1 VIAMQL
7 GMDVSIQ
14 QTQKLALTPQ
24 MEQSLSVLQMGSE
37 ELNQCIEE
45 EVLSNPMLDYA
56 KEPEKKEVRRS
67 QGEGI
72 GYYSRKKTE
81 DTDYQSYLNAIAD
94 EKSEDTE
101 LAEYLRMQL
110 YTKKISPRRQKI
122 GEYLIECLEES
133 GYLKMDMDELAKGI
147 GLSKEELEREIRF
160 MQTLEPCGVFAR
172 DLKECLLLQ
181 VQGEEQ
187 MQRQARLLIE
197 KYLDEIAQNKIPQIS
212 KQTGLTTAEIT
223 KTIRYIKEELEPVPG
238 RGYGCANRNEYIYPD
253 ITVKED
259 EKGYRIILNK
269 EKVHTLELNRE
280 YLPMLGQVHSSEE
293 NKYLKEQYQ
302 KAKILLR
309 NIGKREETLAAV
321 AEAIVDWQREFFE
334 KGKASLK
341 PMNLLD
347 IAQELDVHE
356 STVSRAVR
364 DKYLE
369 CRWGIFELKYFF
381 SNKTS
386 DGNNCNVLTCIQE
399 IIRSENK
406 QKPLSDAKIAEQLEK
421 KGIRI
426 SRRTV
431 TKYREQMQIPNTQMR
446 KEYV

>member
-1 VIAMQL
+1 MQL

-24 MEQSLSVLQMGSE
+24 MEQSLSVLQMGTE

-133 GYLKMDMDELAKGI
+133 GYLKMDMDELAKVI

-321 AEAIVDWQREFFE
+321 AEAIVDWQKEFFE

-431 TKYREQMQIPNTQMR
+431 AKYREQMQIPNTQMR

>member
-1 VIAMQL
+1 MQL

-24 MEQSLSVLQMGSE
+24 MEQSLSVLQMGTE

-72 GYYSRKKTE
+72 GYYSRRKTE

-181 VQGEEQ
+181 LQGEEQ

-223 KTIRYIKEELEPVPG
+223 RTIQYIKEELEPVPG

-302 KAKILLR
+302 KAKILIQ

-334 KGKASLK
+334 KGKAALK

>member
-1 VIAMQL
+1 MQL

-302 KAKILLR
+302 KAKILLQ

-421 KGIRI
+421 EGIRI

>member
-1 VIAMQL
+1 MQL

-24 MEQSLSVLQMGSE
+24 MEQSLSVLQMGTE

-72 GYYSRKKTE
+72 GYYSRRKTE

-172 DLKECLLLQ
+172 DLRECLLLQ

-223 KTIRYIKEELEPVPG
+223 KTIQYIKEELEPVPG

-321 AEAIVDWQREFFE
+321 AEAIVDWQREFFD
-334 KGKASLK
+334 KGKAFLK

-421 KGIRI
+421 EGIRI

>member
-1 VIAMQL
+1 MQL

-24 MEQSLSVLQMGSE
+24 MEQSLSVLQMGTE

-72 GYYSRKKTE
+72 GYYSRRKTE
-81 DTDYQSYLNAIAD
+81 DTDYQSYINAIAD

-223 KTIRYIKEELEPVPG
+223 KTIWYIKEELEPVPG

>member
-1 VIAMQL
+1 MQL

-24 MEQSLSVLQMGSE
+24 MEQSLSVLQMGTE

-110 YTKKISPRRQKI
+110 YTKKISPRRQTI

-181 VQGEEQ
+181 VEGEEQ

-302 KAKILLR
+302 KAKILLQ

>member
-1 VIAMQL
+1 MQL

-24 MEQSLSVLQMGSE
+24 MEKSLSVLQMGTE

-122 GEYLIECLEES
+122 GKYLIECLEES

-181 VQGEEQ
+181 VEGEEQ

-223 KTIRYIKEELEPVPG
+223 KTIQYIKEELEPVPG

>member
-1 VIAMQL
+1 MQL

-24 MEQSLSVLQMGSE
+24 MEQSLSVLQMGTE

-56 KEPEKKEVRRS
+56 KDPEKKEVRRS

-122 GEYLIECLEES
+122 GKYLIECLEES

-181 VQGEEQ
+181 VEGEEQ

-321 AEAIVDWQREFFE
+321 AETIVDWQREFFE

-399 IIRSENK
+399 IIHSENK

-431 TKYREQMQIPNTQMR
+431 AKYREQMQIPNTQMR

>member
-1 VIAMQL
+1 MQL

-24 MEQSLSVLQMGSE
+24 MEQSLSVLQMGTE

-45 EVLSNPMLDYA
+45 EILSNPMLDYA

-72 GYYSRKKTE
+72 GYYSRRKTE
-81 DTDYQSYLNAIAD
+81 DTDYQSYINAIAD

-172 DLKECLLLQ
+172 DLRECLLLQ

-223 KTIRYIKEELEPVPG
+223 KTIQYIKEELEPVPG

-302 KAKILLR
+302 KAKILIQ

-321 AEAIVDWQREFFE
+321 AEAIVDWQRDFFD
-334 KGKASLK
+334 KGKAFLK

-399 IIRSENK
+399 IIHTENK

-421 KGIRI
+421 EGIRI

>member
-1 VIAMQL
+1 MQL

-24 MEQSLSVLQMGSE
+24 MEQSLSVLQMGTE

-187 MQRQARLLIE
+187 TQRQARLLIE

-238 RGYGCANRNEYIYPD
+238 RGYGCGNRNEYIYPD

-302 KAKILLR
+302 KAKILLQ

>member
-1 VIAMQL
+1 MQL

-24 MEQSLSVLQMGSE
+24 MEQSLSVLQMGTE

-147 GLSKEELEREIRF
+147 GLSKEELEREIRS

-181 VQGEEQ
+181 VEGEEQ

-302 KAKILLR
+302 KAKILLQ

>member
-1 VIAMQL
+1 MQL

-24 MEQSLSVLQMGSE
+24 MEQSLSVLQMGTE

-56 KEPEKKEVRRS
+56 KDPEKKEVRRS

-181 VQGEEQ
+181 VEGEEQ

>member
-1 VIAMQL
+1 MQL

-24 MEQSLSVLQMGSE
+24 MEQSLSVLQMGTE

-181 VQGEEQ
+181 VEGEEQ

-302 KAKILLR
+302 KAKILLQ

-321 AEAIVDWQREFFE
+321 AEAIVDRQREFFE

>member
-1 VIAMQL
+1 MQL

-24 MEQSLSVLQMGSE
+24 MEQSLSVLQMGTE

-122 GEYLIECLEES
+122 GKYLIECLEES

-181 VQGEEQ
+181 VEGEEQ

-223 KTIRYIKEELEPVPG
+223 KTIQYIKEELEPVPG
-238 RGYGCANRNEYIYPD
+238 RGDGCANRNEYIYPD

>member
-1 VIAMQL
+1 MQL

-24 MEQSLSVLQMGSE
+24 MEQSLSVLQMGTE

-223 KTIRYIKEELEPVPG
+223 KTIQYIKEELEPVPG

-302 KAKILLR
+302 KAKILLQ

-321 AEAIVDWQREFFE
+321 AEAIVDWQRDFFD
-334 KGKASLK
+334 KGKAFLK

-431 TKYREQMQIPNTQMR
+431 TKYREQMQIPNTQIR

>member
-1 VIAMQL
+1 MQL

-24 MEQSLSVLQMGSE
+24 MEQSLSVLQMGTE

-122 GEYLIECLEES
+122 GKYLIECLEES

-181 VQGEEQ
+181 VEGEEQ

-223 KTIRYIKEELEPVPG
+223 KTIQYIKEELEPVPG

-280 YLPMLGQVHSSEE
+280 YLPMLGQAHSSEE

>member
-1 VIAMQL
+1 MQL

-302 KAKILLR
+302 KAKILIQ

-321 AEAIVDWQREFFE
+321 AEAIVDWQRDFFD
-334 KGKASLK
+334 KGKAFLK

-399 IIRSENK
+399 IIHTENK

-421 KGIRI
+421 EGIRI

>member
-1 VIAMQL
+1 MQL

-24 MEQSLSVLQMGSE
+24 MEQSLSVLQMGTE

-67 QGEGI
+67 QGEGS
-72 GYYSRKKTE
+72 GYYSRRKTE
-81 DTDYQSYLNAIAD
+81 DTDYQSYINAIAD

-172 DLKECLLLQ
+172 DLRECLLLQ

-321 AEAIVDWQREFFE
+321 AEAIVDWQREFFD
-334 KGKASLK
+334 KGKAFLK

-421 KGIRI
+421 EGIRI

>member
-1 VIAMQL
+1 MQL

-24 MEQSLSVLQMGSE
+24 MEQSLSVLQMGTE

-56 KEPEKKEVRRS
+56 KEPEKKVVRRS

-72 GYYSRKKTE
+72 GYYSRRKTE
-81 DTDYQSYLNAIAD
+81 DTDYQSYINAIAD

-223 KTIRYIKEELEPVPG
+223 KTIQYIKEELEPVPG

>member
-1 VIAMQL
+1 MQL

-24 MEQSLSVLQMGSE
+24 MEQSLSVLQMGTE

-72 GYYSRKKTE
+72 GYYSRRKTE
-81 DTDYQSYLNAIAD
+81 DTDYQSYINAIAD

-172 DLKECLLLQ
+172 DLRECLLLQ
-181 VQGEEQ
+181 LQGEEQ

-223 KTIRYIKEELEPVPG
+223 KTIQYIKEELEPVPG

-302 KAKILLR
+302 KAKILLQ

-321 AEAIVDWQREFFE
+321 TEAIVDWQRDFFD
-334 KGKASLK
+334 KGKAFLK

-386 DGNNCNVLTCIQE
+386 DGNNCNVLTCIQD
-399 IIRSENK
+399 IIQTENK

-421 KGIRI
+421 QGIRI

>member
-1 VIAMQL
+1 MQL

-24 MEQSLSVLQMGSE
+24 MEQSLSVLQMGTE

-122 GEYLIECLEES
+122 GKYLIECLEES

-181 VQGEEQ
+181 VEGEEQ

-223 KTIRYIKEELEPVPG
+223 KTIQYIKEELEPVPG

-347 IAQELDVHE
+347 IAQKLDVHE

>member
-1 VIAMQL
+1 MQL

-24 MEQSLSVLQMGSE
+24 MEQSLSVLQMGTE

-181 VQGEEQ
+181 VEGEEQ

-302 KAKILLR
+302 KAKILLQ

-399 IIRSENK
+399 FIRSENK

>member
-1 VIAMQL
+1 MQL

-24 MEQSLSVLQMGSE
+24 MEQSLSVLQMGTE

-181 VQGEEQ
+181 VEGEEQ

-321 AEAIVDWQREFFE
+321 AEAIGDWQREFFE

-386 DGNNCNVLTCIQE
+386 DGNNCNVLTYIQE
-399 IIRSENK
+399 IIHSENK

>member
-1 VIAMQL
+1 MQL

-223 KTIRYIKEELEPVPG
+223 KTIRYIKEDLEPVPG

-302 KAKILLR
+302 KAKILLQ

>member
-1 VIAMQL
+1 MQL

-24 MEQSLSVLQMGSE
+24 MEQSLSVLQMGTE

-122 GEYLIECLEES
+122 GKYLIECLEES

-181 VQGEEQ
+181 VEGEEQ

-386 DGNNCNVLTCIQE
+386 DGNNCNVLTYIQE

>member
-1 VIAMQL
+1 MQL

-24 MEQSLSVLQMGSE
+24 MEQSLSVLQMGTE

-181 VQGEEQ
+181 VEGEEQ

-356 STVSRAVR
+356 STFSRAVR

>member
-1 VIAMQL
+1 MQL

-24 MEQSLSVLQMGSE
+24 MEQSLSVLQMGTE

-181 VQGEEQ
+181 VEGEEQ

-302 KAKILLR
+302 KAKILLQ

-341 PMNLLD
+341 PMNLLV

>member
-1 VIAMQL
+1 MQL

-24 MEQSLSVLQMGSE
+24 MEQSLSVLQMGTE

-122 GEYLIECLEES
+122 GKYLIECLEES

-147 GLSKEELEREIRF
+147 GLSKEELELEIRF

-181 VQGEEQ
+181 VEGEEQ

-223 KTIRYIKEELEPVPG
+223 KTIQYIKEELEPVPG

>member
-1 VIAMQL
+1 MQL

-24 MEQSLSVLQMGSE
+24 MEQSLSVLQMGTE

-181 VQGEEQ
+181 VEGEEQ

-223 KTIRYIKEELEPVPG
+223 KTIQYIKEELEPVPG

-269 EKVHTLELNRE
+269 EKVYTLELNRE

-321 AEAIVDWQREFFE
+321 AEAIVDWQRDFFD
-334 KGKASLK
+334 KGKAFLK

>member
-1 VIAMQL
+1 MQL

-24 MEQSLSVLQMGSE
+24 MEQSLSVLQMGTE

-81 DTDYQSYLNAIAD
+81 DTDYHSYLNAIAD

-122 GEYLIECLEES
+122 GKYLIECLEES

-181 VQGEEQ
+181 VEGEEQ

-223 KTIRYIKEELEPVPG
+223 KTIQYIKEELEPVPG

-431 TKYREQMQIPNTQMR
+431 TKYREQMQIPKTQMR

>member
-1 VIAMQL
+1 MQL
-7 GMDVSIQ
+7 GMNVSIQ

-24 MEQSLSVLQMGSE
+24 MEQSLSVLQMGTE

-122 GEYLIECLEES
+122 GKYLIECLEES

-181 VQGEEQ
+181 VEGEEQ

-223 KTIRYIKEELEPVPG
+223 KTIQYIKEELEPVPG

>member
-1 VIAMQL
+1 MQL
-7 GMDVSIQ
+7 RMDVSIQ

-24 MEQSLSVLQMGSE
+24 MEQSLSVLQMGTE

-181 VQGEEQ
+181 VEGEEQ

-302 KAKILLR
+302 KAKILLQ

>member
-1 VIAMQL
+1 MQL

-24 MEQSLSVLQMGSE
+24 MEQSLSVLQMGTE

-181 VQGEEQ
+181 VEGEEQ

-302 KAKILLR
+302 KAKILLQ

-421 KGIRI
+421 EGIRI

>member
-1 VIAMQL
+1 MQL

-24 MEQSLSVLQMGSE
+24 MEQSLSVLQMGTE

-122 GEYLIECLEES
+122 GKYLIECLEES

-181 VQGEEQ
+181 VEGEEQ

-223 KTIRYIKEELEPVPG
+223 KTIQYIKEELEPVPG

-302 KAKILLR
+302 KAIILLR

-334 KGKASLK
+334 NGKASLK

>member
-1 VIAMQL
+1 MQL

-24 MEQSLSVLQMGSE
+24 MEQSLSVLQMGTE

-181 VQGEEQ
+181 VEGEEQ

-302 KAKILLR
+302 KAKILLQ

-321 AEAIVDWQREFFE
+321 TEAIVDWQRDFFD
-334 KGKASLK
+334 KGKAFLK